1 MSTISPVIRQTRRF
15 NSLFTKILL
24 LLLLLTTLPIVV
36 TGFVVEN
43 INSSAAREQEVRL
56 EQQAITL
63 ADTIAGR
70 IKDAAESAIME
81 VYNSTSQLAKSYL
94 TVTENERESR
104 LRDLFTFSPQ
114 INSAAYANIE
124 GKVIRAVYRGQVLP
138 GMPKVGEDLTSNVY
152 FTSPFEKQKVTFALP
167 RDSRTANQKPLPLF
181 GVPVINNGK
190 SQGVI
195 IVTFDLNEQWDN
207 LIKEKLSDNPRL
219 RDNIRTYIFNNDNIL
234 LANSGFPA
242 PANVQSFVK
251 HDTVLKALSL
261 NTNQP
266 AQRLSNPD
274 TDPATGIQGIVAVLA
289 VKPPITDISNLGLF
303 VTVQEPE
310 DVAFEAVNAAR
321 QTTRT
326 QTTLIWLATAIAA
339 VVAFIIGIIAALAIV
354 RPVQKLTKGAR
365 TIAAGDLDAQVTIRS
380 QDEIGE
386 LADNFN
392 LMAQKLKAANAVAET
407 YLNPKAIEI
416 VRRSYEEDDLTKLET
431 NTEEKIMTLF
441 FSDIVSFTTSTE
453 RLGPAQSIARLNAYY
468 EVVSSLLQNNGGKID
483 KYVADEIVAIFEDGS
498 DHAYQAVKAALL
510 TLEAL
515 DEWNRISGFEP
526 VKIRIGI
533 NTGECIVANIGSRA
547 ARRFDRTVIGDAV
560 NTTQR
565 LMANAN
571 HNAIVISEATYM
583 LLGNRVLVA
592 PLEPLALKGKAEKV
606 AAYQVTGLAEKAV
619 AVG

>member
-1 MSTISPVIRQTRRF
+1 MNTGISTARHTRRF
-15 NSLFTKILL
+15 NSLFTKILIL
-24 LLLLLTTLPIVV
+24 LLVLTTLPIVV

-43 INSSAAREQEVRL
+43 INARAAREQEARL
-56 EQQAITL
+56 EQQAFTL

-81 VYNSTSQLAKSYL
+81 VYNAASQLGGTYMTIA
-94 TVTENERESR
+94 ENEREAR
-104 LRDLFTFSPQ
+104 LRDLFSYSPR
-114 INSAAYANIE
+114 ITSASYANVE
-124 GKVIRAVYRGQVLP
+124 GKVIRAVYKGQVLP
-138 GMPKVGEDLTSNVY
+138 GMPVLGDDLNSKTY
-152 FTSPFEKQKVTFALP
+152 FTSPFEKQKVTFGLP
-167 RDSRTANQKPLPLF
+167 IESRTANQKPLTLF
-181 GVPVINNGK
+181 GVPVLNNGK
-190 SQGVI
+190 SLGVI
-195 IVTFDLNEQWDN
+195 IVTFDLNQQWDN
-207 LIKEKLSDNPRL
+207 LIKAKLNDNPRL
-219 RDNIRTYIFNNDNIL
+219 RDTIRTYIFNNDNIL

-251 HDTVLKALSL
+251 HDTVLKALAD
-261 NTNQP
+261 NANQP

-274 TDPATGIQGIVAVLA
+274 TDPATDVKGIVAILA
-289 VKPPITDISNLGLF
+289 VKPPIADISNLGLF
-303 VTVQEPE
+303 VTVEEPE

-321 QTTRT
+321 QTATT
-326 QTTLIWLATAIAA
+326 QTTLIWIATAIAA
-339 VVAFIIGIIAALAIV
+339 VVAFIIGIVAALAIV
-354 RPVQKLTKGAR
+354 RPVRKLTSGAR

-386 LADNFN
+386 LAENFN

-407 YLNPKAIEI
+407 YLNPKAIEM
-416 VRRSYEEDDLTKLET
+416 VRRSYEEDDLRKLET
-431 NTEEKIMTLF
+431 NTEEKVMTLF

-453 RLGPAQSIARLNAYY
+453 KLGPAQSIARLNAYY
-468 EVVSSLLQNNGGKID
+468 EVVSSLLQNTGGKID

-515 DEWNRISGFEP
+515 EMWNRASGFEP

-533 NTGECIVANIGSRA
+533 NTGECIVANIGSAA

-565 LMANAN
+565 LMASAA
-571 HNAIVISEATYM
+571 HNSIVISEATCA
-583 LLGNRVLVA
+583 LLGNRVRVQL
-592 PLEPLALKGKAEKV
+592 LEPLALKGKTEKV
-606 AAYQVTGLAEKAV
+606 AAYQGIGLVEKGV